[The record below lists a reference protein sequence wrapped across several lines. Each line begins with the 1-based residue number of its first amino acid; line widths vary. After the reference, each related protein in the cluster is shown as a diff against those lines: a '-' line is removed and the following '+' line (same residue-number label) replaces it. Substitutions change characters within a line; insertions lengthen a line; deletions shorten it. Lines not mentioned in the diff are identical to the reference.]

1 MKRHILSLLIL
12 LAIAFSST
20 AQERQ
25 LSAMFNYNVF
35 YHVEQGKPYIETYLS
50 FDAWSLNYIPTADGK
65 YRATVEIVLAAKQ
78 GDSIVYIKKYDLNS
92 PAIADSNAV
101 DFNFIDLQRFFIDN
115 GIYTIDL
122 TVRDKN
128 AAAEPTHVEQKISI
142 YFDHKK
148 PSMSIPQMMANVKK
162 SETDN
167 ILSRAG
173 YDMEPY
179 LSDFVPEQIDQL
191 KFYYEI
197 YNIDREVGNKPFL
210 TYAYIEDRATGQRAS
225 GIQHV
230 ARHKSAKYL
239 PVFTTLDISQLPS
252 GNYNLVVE
260 VHDRKNNNLIY
271 QRLPFYRSNPAI
283 NVLDSLSPAIGTF
296 AADITDE
303 NLLRYYLD
311 ALYPIASEAEKDAVK
326 SINSRVGL
334 EEKQAFLLRFWT
346 VRDPLHA
353 ADRWREYLGWLEY
366 VDKNFSYPRTPGYK
380 TDRGRVYLQYGPP
393 DFIRD
398 EKNFVS
404 ALRLGS
410 GNVEKL
416 TDVYGN
422 TVGTSQIG
430 PEGPSNPSLGHIHY
444 LPYQL
449 WRYNKL
455 ERDDAN
461 RVFLFWDEFRS
472 GFYKLLV
479 SNARGEVMD
488 PLWERRLSQQQLE
501 EYVVGEVGE
510 QFNRGH

>member
-1 MKRHILSLLIL
+1 MKRHIFFLVLSV
-12 LAIAFSST
+12 LALSAT
-20 AQERQ
+20 AQRQ
-25 LSAMFNYNVF
+25 LSALFNYNAY
-35 YHVEQGKPYIETYLS
+35 YHVEQQRPYIETYLS
-50 FDAWSLNYIPTADGK
+50 FDAWNLNFRPTADGK
-65 YRATVEIVLAAKQ
+65 YRATVEIILTARQ
-78 GDSIVYIKKYDLNS
+78 NDSIVYAKKYDLNS
-92 PAIADSNAV
+92 PLIDDSNAV
-101 DFNFIDLQRFFIDN
+101 DFNFIDLQRFFLDN
-115 GIYTIDL
+115 GIYTLDL

-128 AAAEPTHVEQKISI
+128 SDNAPTQVQQKVSI
-142 YFDHKK
+142 FYDRKK
-148 PSMSIPQMMANVKK
+148 PSLCPPQLMANVKRTV
-162 SETDN
+162 TDN
-167 ILSRAG
+167 VLSRAG

-179 LSDFVPEQIDQL
+179 LSDFIPEQMSQL
-191 KFYYEI
+191 NIYYEI
-197 YNIDREVGNKPFL
+197 YNINREVGKDPFL
-210 TYAYIEDRATGQRAS
+210 TYIYIEDRATGQRAT
-225 GIQHV
+225 GIQHM
-230 ARHKSAKYL
+230 ARHKSSAYV
-239 PVFTTLDISQLPS
+239 PVFATLDISTLPS

-260 VHDRKNNNLIY
+260 VHDRQNNNLIY
-271 QRLPFYRSNPAI
+271 QRLPIYRSNPSI
-283 NVLDSLSPAIGTF
+283 NILDSLSPAVGTF

-303 NLLRYYLD
+303 TLLAYYLD

-326 SINSRVGL
+326 SIISHPGL

-353 ADRWREYLGWLEY
+353 ADRWNEYRGWLEY
-366 VDKNFSYPRTPGYK
+366 VDKHFSYPRMRGYK

-410 GNVEKL
+410 GTNVGAI
-416 TDVYGN
+416 TDQYGN
-422 TVGTSQIG
+422 TVGSSQIG
-430 PEGPSNPSLGHIHY
+430 PDTPGNKSLGHIHY

-488 PLWERRLSQQQLE
+488 PLWERRLSQQQLD

-510 QFNRGH
+510 QFNKGH